1 MGKVYI
7 GVTAVGGHK
16 LWGWWKERGLR
27 GQVVW
32 GNGWAMEGVTAGGG
46 EVAGR
51 ACPAPTGWWRG
62 ERVLAGRCAG
72 VGWFRAISVG
82 GGVLDVPRRG
92 QDPSLRC
99 GVRRGAQN
107 SNGWRRKVAGRACP
121 APTGAEGETGAC
133 WEVRG
138 RGEFSHYNKRGEA
151 GLSSTY
157 LYSLLF
163 MVHPVVFLIGRFAGQ
178 VHAEFL

>member
-16 LWGWWKERGLR
+16 LWG
-27 GQVVW
+27 VV
-32 GNGWAMEGVTAGGG
+32 EGAG
-46 EVAGR
+46 
-51 ACPAPTGWWRG
+51 
-62 ERVLAGRCAG
+62 
-72 VGWFRAISVG
+72 
-82 GGVLDVPRRG
+82 
-92 QDPSLRC
+92 C
-99 GVRRGAQN
+99 GVRWFGGMGERWKIDGRRRG
-107 SNGWRRKVAGRACP
+107 GCGPGTPGPYRVMERG
-121 APTGAEGETGAC
+121 
-133 WEVRG
+133 G
-138 RGEFSHYNKRGEA
+138 RGDFSHYNKRGEA